1 MQLDYW
7 CSRSLVITVEGPDG
21 RQRVEVDKPFAR
33 LGSHELSE
41 VLIPDKS
48 ISRRRLYFHATD
60 DGVFCV
66 DLAHNKSGTSLRGW
80 LRMDDG
86 IKLGPYR
93 IWAQLGSPA
102 ASEVWPQGETMADL
116 EAKETAAE
124 PQPVLVMSIKGKEVA
139 RRYLT
144 RQLTV
149 LGRRSPSTLRITS
162 HSVSASHCVLYWKS
176 DVLWVVD
183 LFSGNGTRL
192 QGRPIDVARI
202 SPGESLKIGPAELH
216 FVDMFEK
223 LPVGNEVEPAEMI
236 EGREAQDHVDDG
248 QGGEIDDSSPEM
260 AESSALARQREAIE
274 RQSSDL
280 EAARAEFLQQKEA
293 WQSKRQNEEHSLKE
307 RARQLEEAST
317 LLAADREEFS
327 RLRKEREK
335 EHGKTDERLKE
346 LAQELAD
353 KQTDLQ
359 SRLQAWETKREE
371 DQNAIGGRWE
381 ELNEV
386 SAALA
391 DERGQ
396 FEAQRKAWEEERR
409 RIHAEQSDQTRQLA
423 RERTEFLQ
431 QREEW
436 TSQRRR
442 EDERSGQRPA
452 HDPPNGQSPP
462 VKSEASSPA
471 RPAADDTAEVAR
483 RLAELGRE
491 RNESELD
498 QGSLERGT
506 AESSALA
513 NLDGSPRFA
522 SLTTIRRGPRWAPA
536 NRPNGFRSTVTAFW
550 AGVMIVAVAFSGIT
564 GAAVWFHLR
573 PAYTITVQTAAVD
586 ENAITAPVD
595 SGLGP
600 RSPDVSFPESVVKS
614 ADVLSEVLTKVDG
627 ITFSEISRRGD
638 ALNWLRDE
646 LKVSYSEDTN
656 TVRIGLCGTHV
667 SDLPGLVDAVGEAFM
682 VRLNLPPSARVD
694 SEAVDGSYRLVL
706 TILGSALGLFVPL
719 LLAVTWGRRR
729 RPAAGPEPPRDL
741 A

>member
-1 MQLDYW
+1 MQSDYW
-7 CSRSLVITVEGPDG
+7 CSRSLVITVEGPGG

-33 LGSHELSE
+33 LGSHDLSE
-41 VLIPDKS
+41 VLIPDKG

-66 DLAHNKSGTSLRGW
+66 DLAHIKLGTSPRGW
-80 LRMDDG
+80 LRMDDS
-86 IKLGPYR
+86 IKLGAYR

-102 ASEVWPQGETMADL
+102 ASEAWPQGKTMADL

-162 HSVSASHCVLYWKS
+162 HSVSATHCVLYWKS

-216 FVDMFEK
+216 LVDMFEK
-223 LPVGNEVEPAEMI
+223 LPDGNEVEPAEI
-236 EGREAQDHVDDG
+236 LEGREAQDNVDDG
-248 QGGEIDDSSPEM
+248 QGGEIDDSAPEM
-260 AESSALARQREAIE
+260 AESLALAGQRDALE
-274 RQSSDL
+274 RRGSEL
-280 EAARAEFLQQKEA
+280 EAAWDEFRQQKEA

-317 LLAADREEFS
+317 LLAADREEFG
-327 RLRKEREK
+327 RLREERDKEQ
-335 EHGKTDERLKE
+335 GKTDERLKE

-353 KQTDLQ
+353 QQTDLQ
-359 SRLQAWETKREE
+359 SRLQAWERKREE
-371 DQNAIGGRWE
+371 DENAIGVLWK

-462 VKSEASSPA
+462 VKSEASSA
-471 RPAADDTAEVAR
+471 VRPAADDTAEAAR
-483 RLAELGRE
+483 RLAELRQQ
-491 RNESELD
+491 RNESEPD
-498 QGSLERGT
+498 QESLETGP
-506 AESSALA
+506 AESSSLT

-536 NRPNGFRSTVTAFW
+536 NRTDGLGSTVTAFW
-550 AGVMIVAVAFSGIT
+550 AGVMIVAAAFSGIT

-573 PAYTITVQTAAVD
+573 PAYTITIQTAAVD
-586 ENAITAPVD
+586 ENAITGPVD

-600 RSPDVSFPESVVKS
+600 RSPDSSFPESVVKS
-614 ADVLSEVLTKVDG
+614 TDVLSEVLTKVDG

-656 TVRIGLCGTHV
+656 AVRIGLCGTHA
-667 SDLPGLVDAVGEAFM
+667 SDLSVIVDAVGEAFM
-682 VRLNLPPSARVD
+682 AKLNLPPSARVD
-694 SEAVDGSYRLVL
+694 SEGVDGSYRLIL
-706 TILGSALGLFVPL
+706 TILGTALGLFVPL
-719 LLAVTWGRRR
+719 FLAVTWRRRR
-729 RPAAGPEPPRDL
+729 RPAAGPELPQDL
-741 A
+741 S